1 MRLSLYLNYPDD
13 ADLFMLRACHGMDF
27 QAQVI
32 TCIRAV
38 MHGRPYTISYNP
50 LHAPLD
56 GQLPKLKVDIRL
68 AESRDGDVILYLLKI
83 PPGNRAMMI
92 KNMIRMCCDDF
103 LPDILKR
110 RDLPSCR
117 FTFTLHKDRDLIAAY
132 TQLGNEALAKLVKT
146 AIRQGGRR
154 NKDPVIVTCKKTG
167 PCHVVFQIRI
177 DPEKDADIMSFLSSL
192 NPDSAGAYIK
202 ILLRRYIFV
211 QYEEMSEKASTKKG
225 RKKTSASAARK
236 NRAAKS
242 ASAKPVSLPQED
254 LPANLTDA
262 ETPAQKQSP
271 QKNFEKKHTPPADA
285 QIRPQEI
292 EGSFDEHS
300 NSLYDSLEDMLNCGL

>member
-32 TCIRAV
+32 ACIRAV
-38 MHGRPYTISYNP
+38 MQGRPHTIAYNP

-56 GQLPKLKVDIRL
+56 EQLPKLKVDIRL
-68 AESRDGDVILYLLKI
+68 AKSRDEDVILYLLKN
-83 PPGNRAMMI
+83 PPGSRAMMI

-110 RDLPSCR
+110 KDLPSCR
-117 FTFTLHKDRDLIAAY
+117 FTFTLHADRDLIAAY
-132 TQLGNEALAKLVKT
+132 TQLGNDALATLAKT

-154 NKDPVIVTCKKTG
+154 NKDPVIVTCNKTG
-167 PCHVVFQIRI
+167 PNHVVFQIRI
-177 DPEKDADIMSFLSSL
+177 DPEKDSDIMSFLSSL

-211 QYEEMSEKASTKKG
+211 QYEEVSGKAAAKKI
-225 RKKTSASAARK
+225 RKKTISSAAGKTRT
-236 NRAAKS
+236 AKS
-242 ASAKPVSLPQED
+242 AAAKQFSMPQED
-254 LPANLTDA
+254 LPANLTGA
-262 ETPAQKQSP
+262 ESQAQKQSP
-271 QKNFEKKHTPPADA
+271 QEGPGKKHTPKADV
-285 QIRPQEI
+285 QTTPPET
-292 EGSFDEHS
+292 EDSFDEHS